1 MARWRVGKVLFESRA
16 AVFLAGRIGT
26 VFLRILGTTWRISV
40 EGFDPFVSRTG
51 PHLLAFWHRNALIAA
66 FVFRDRGISV
76 PVSRSRDGEL
86 ITQLLLGLGYA
97 MPPRGSSSRGGA
109 SALRALMRTVEEGFT
124 ISIQTDGPRGPARI
138 SKRGMVRL
146 ARSTGRPISTLTF
159 SAKPCIRFRSW
170 DGTLLPLPF
179 SRVLCRF
186 GPAIV
191 VPRDADPN
199 EEEMIR
205 GELDR
210 ELNRLTDEADDRYG
224 FKDPNR
230 TSP

>member
-1 MARWRVGKVLFESRA
+1 M
-16 AVFLAGRIGT
+16 GT
-26 VFLRILGTTWRISV
+26 VFLRFLGTTWRMSI
-40 EGFDPFVSRTG
+40 EGSDPFVSRPG

-109 SALRALMRTVEEGFT
+109 SALRALVRTVEEGFT

-146 ARSTGRPISTLTF
+146 ARWTGRPISALTF
-159 SAKPCIRFRSW
+159 LAKPCIRFRSW

-186 GPAIV
+186 GAAIV
-191 VPRDADPN
+191 VPRDADPD